1 MDDKE
6 RESLLSQ
13 LEEQRRRIEELERA
27 KIELQQ
33 VKLAQAAA
41 IKARKR
47 EQAFTRVLLEHLAD
61 GVVACDAER
70 NLVLFNKAA
79 RQWHGIDA
87 RQIQPQE
94 WAHEYDL
101 FTTDGVTPL
110 ATEDIPL
117 FRAIQGEHV
126 RDAGMA
132 IAAKGQPIRYILA
145 DGDALFDA
153 DGEKV
158 GAVVVMHDIT
168 ARRHADEQL
177 RDSDAELRAILRT
190 VTDIIFRFDR
200 DGRYLKVMSTDPSF
214 LMEPAEAILGKT
226 MHEIFPRETADRFLG
241 YIRRAL
247 ETNQLVQCE
256 YDLTIDGKPMWFAAN
271 VSPMPDGTVFF
282 TARDITARKQAEDAL
297 LENTLKEELI
307 RAQATALSE
316 LATPLIPISDDVVV
330 MPLVGLVDPR
340 RIQEIMET
348 LLKGITERRASVAIL
363 DVTGIRVMD
372 AEVAN
377 GLIRAAQAAQLLG
390 AQVVITGIRPDMAQ
404 RLVSLGSDLKGII
417 THGTLQSG
425 IAFAMGRR

>member
-13 LEEQRRRIEELERA
+13 LEEQRRRIEDLERA
-27 KIELQQ
+27 QIELRQ

-47 EQAFTRVLLEHLAD
+47 EQEFTRILLEHLSD

-79 RQWHGIDA
+79 RQWHGVDA
-87 RQIQPQE
+87 RRLQPNQ

-101 FTTDGVTPL
+101 FKSDGVTPL
-110 ATEDIPL
+110 PTEDIPL
-117 FRAIQGEHV
+117 FRAILGEHV
-126 RDAGMA
+126 RGAAMV
-132 IAAKGQPIRYILA
+132 IAAKGQPLRYVLS

-168 ARRHADEQL
+168 VRKHAEELRH
-177 RDSDAELRAILRT
+177 DSDAELRAILKT

-200 DGRYLKVMSTDPSF
+200 DGRYLKVMPSDPS
-214 LMEPAEAILGKT
+214 LLIQSADVIIGKT
-226 MHEIFPRETADRFLG
+226 MHEVFPPETADRFLG

-247 ETNQLVQCE
+247 ETNQVVQCE
-256 YDLTIDGKPMWFAAN
+256 YDLTIDGKQLWFAGN
-271 VSPMPDGTVFF
+271 VSPMPDGTAFF
-282 TARDITARKQAEDAL
+282 TARDITTRKQAEDAL

-316 LATPLIPISDDVVV
+316 LATPLIPISDDIVV
-330 MPLVGLVDPR
+330 MPLVGLVDTR

-372 AEVAN
+372 AEVAD
-377 GLIRAAQAAQLLG
+377 GLIRTAQAAQLLG
-390 AQVVITGIRPDMAQ
+390 ARVVITGIRPDMAQ

>member
-1 MDDKE
+1 VDDKE

-13 LEEQRRRIEELERA
+13 LEEQRQRIEELERA
-27 KIELQQ
+27 KVELQQ

-47 EQAFTRVLLEHLAD
+47 EQEFTRVLLEHLSD
-61 GVVACDAER
+61 GVVACDAEG

-79 RQWHGIDA
+79 RRWHGIDA
-87 RQIQPQE
+87 KRLQPRE

-101 FTTDGVTPL
+101 LDAAGETPL
-110 ATEDIPL
+110 RTENIPL
-117 FRAIQGEHV
+117 FRALQGEHV

-132 IAAKGQPIRYILA
+132 IAAKGQPIRYILS

-168 ARRHADEQL
+168 ARKRTDEQL
-177 RDSDAELRAILRT
+177 RDSDAELRALLKT

-200 DGRYLKVMSTDPSF
+200 DGRYLKVMPTDLSLLDQPT
-214 LMEPAEAILGKT
+214 EVIIGKAI
-226 MHEIFPRETADRFLG
+226 HEIFPPETADRFLG

-247 ETNQLVQCE
+247 DTGQLVQCE
-256 YDLTIDGKPMWFAAN
+256 YDLTINGKQMWFAGN
-271 VSPMPDGTVFF
+271 VSPMADDTVFF

-297 LENTLKEELI
+297 HQNILKEELI
-307 RAQATALSE
+307 RAQAAALSE

-330 MPLVGLVDPR
+330 MPLVGLVDAR

-348 LLKGITERRASVAIL
+348 LLKGITDRRASVAIL

-372 AEVAN
+372 AGVAD

-390 AQVVITGIRPDMAQ
+390 ARVVITGIRPDMAQ
-404 RLVSLGSDLKGII
+404 SLVSLGSDLKGII

-425 IAFAMGRR
+425 IAFAMSRR